1 MPQLPSGT
9 RLWLSAASILDPSP
23 GFLPAGQGRFWYRD
37 VDPGTDWLPGEPG
50 RPPECLRT
58 AMVPTD
64 RIEAAA
70 YIRVL
75 IATPDESEPR
85 WRGDWLLTFERP
97 DDFTLEDW
105 EAALAFFGSPRSLDL
120 LDVVVD
126 RCRRQSASSTGPAIE
141 GFEPATSGRPTL
153 AQRLAIAVGN
163 AERLLRRR
171 GDSDLAGEDGIVR
184 RIDERMEAM
193 YEFADRSLDLHGP
206 HRAIAH
212 RLLAILAFQFGDR
225 EEAVRH
231 ARAHE
236 ILLPEGR
243 AFSRRLAA
251 RVERAEAAGAVRLG
265 PRVRG
270 PLERAGEV

>member
-9 RLWLSAASILDPSP
+9 RLWLSAASILDPATP
-23 GFLPAGQGRFWYRD
+23 FLPSGQDRFWYRD
-37 VDPGTDWLPGEPG
+37 LDPGTDWLPGEPG

-58 AMVPTD
+58 AMVPTN

-75 IATPDESEPR
+75 IATPDDQAPT

-105 EAALAFFGSPRSLDL
+105 EASLAFFGSPRSLDL
-120 LDVVVD
+120 LDAVID
-126 RCRRQSASSTGPAIE
+126 RCRRQSASGDGPDIE
-141 GFEPATSGRPTL
+141 GFEPAMGGRPAL

-163 AERLLRRR
+163 AERLIRRR
-171 GDSDLAGEDGIVR
+171 GDLDLAGEDGLVR

-193 YEFADRSLDLHGP
+193 YEFADRSLDVHGP

-212 RLLAILAFQFGDR
+212 RLLATLAVEFGDS

-236 ILLPEGR
+236 ILFPEGR
-243 AFSRRLAA
+243 PFSRRLAA
-251 RVERAEAAGAVRLG
+251 RVERADAGGAVRLG

-270 PLERAGEV
+270 PLERVRDV

>member
-1 MPQLPSGT
+1 
-9 RLWLSAASILDPSP
+9 
-23 GFLPAGQGRFWYRD
+23 
-37 VDPGTDWLPGEPG
+37 
-50 RPPECLRT
+50 
-58 AMVPTD
+58 MVPAN

-75 IATPDESEPR
+75 IATPDDEEPT

-105 EAALAFFGSPRSLDL
+105 EASLAFFGSPRSLDL
-120 LDVVVD
+120 LDAVID
-126 RCRRQSASSTGPAIE
+126 RCRRQSGSGDGPAIE
-141 GFEPATSGRPTL
+141 GFEPAMGGRSAL

-163 AERLLRRR
+163 AERLIRRR
-171 GDSDLAGEDGIVR
+171 GDLDLAGEDGLVR

-193 YEFADRSLDLHGP
+193 YEFADRSLDVHGP

-212 RLLAILAFQFGDR
+212 RLLATLSYELGDR
-225 EEAVRH
+225 EDAVRH

-236 ILLPEGR
+236 ILLPDGV
-243 AFSRRLAA
+243 AFSHRLIA
-251 RVERAEAAGAVRLG
+251 RAQQAETAGAVRLG

-270 PLERAGEV
+270 GPLERAGDV